1 VTLISVIVAVLVLAL
16 LLVAIGQLP
25 LEATA
30 KNVLYVVLIV
40 LVVLWLVAGP
50 LPNLQR

>member
-1 VTLISVIVAVLVLAL
+1 MTLTAIIVAVLVLAL
-16 LLVAIGQLP
+16 LLFAIGQLP

-50 LPNLQR
+50 LPSLPR